1 MTTLRIA
8 VLGAGKIG
16 GTLGRKWTA
25 TGHQV
30 AYGVRD
36 SQTADAQALRQSGDQ
51 VTVEQISEALASDP
65 QVVLMAVPGGSME
78 AIITA
83 HAEQLNGRT
92 IIDAANRMGSDRT
105 DSWMLFQ
112 KHTPEAKIY
121 RAFNTYGYEN
131 FANPT
136 FRGARADLFYAG
148 PEGESLT
155 QVEQLIRDI
164 GLRPV
169 RLGDTDQ
176 IPTVDAVL
184 MVWFAL
190 ARARGRRLAFKMLT
204 DEA

>member
-25 TGHQV
+25 AGHQV
-30 AYGVRD
+30 TYGVRD
-36 SQTADAQALRQSGDQ
+36 PQTADAQALRQSGDQ
-51 VTVEQISEALASDP
+51 VMVGQIGETLATDP
-65 QVVLMAVPGGSME
+65 RVVLMAVPGGAME
-78 AIITA
+78 ATITA
-83 HAEQLNGRT
+83 HAEQLNGRV

-105 DSWMLFQ
+105 DSWTLFQ
-112 KHTPEAKIY
+112 THTPAAQIY

-136 FRGARADLFYAG
+136 FVGVQADLFYAG
-148 PEGESLT
+148 PEGASLT
-155 QVEQLIRDI
+155 LVEQLIRDI

-169 RLGDTDQ
+169 RIGGADQ
-176 IPTVDAVL
+176 IPAVDAL
-184 MVWFAL
+184 LRVWFAL

>member
-25 TGHQV
+25 AGHQV

-36 SQTADAQALRQSGDQ
+36 PQTAAAQALRQSGDR
-51 VTVEQISEALASDP
+51 VTVEQIGEALATDP

-78 AIITA
+78 ATITT

-105 DSWMLFQ
+105 DSWTLFQ

-136 FRGARADLFYAG
+136 FRGAQADLFYAG
-148 PEGESLT
+148 PEGESLA

-176 IPTVDAVL
+176 IPTVDALL

-190 ARARGRRLAFKMLT
+190 ARARGRHLAFKMLI
-204 DEA
+204 DEL